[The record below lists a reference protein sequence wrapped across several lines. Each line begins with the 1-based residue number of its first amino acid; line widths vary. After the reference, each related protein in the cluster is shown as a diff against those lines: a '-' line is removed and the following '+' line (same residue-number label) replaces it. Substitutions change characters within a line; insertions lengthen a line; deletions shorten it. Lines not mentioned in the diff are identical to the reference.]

1 MTSIR
6 KFVFATLLAFTTLNF
21 APTLASAEGPASGQ
35 FKLTHEVHWQNAVV
49 PAGEYRFTYDSDGVA
64 GVLTLSRLSDPRAGF
79 IFLVSDTDTSVPTG
93 VSRLELESTPEGNYV
108 SAMLLP
114 ESGMTLHF
122 TVPAHATKQMARTAT
137 TAAASGQ

>member
-6 KFVFATLLAFTTLNF
+6 KYMLATLLAFATLSF
-21 APTLASAEGPASGQ
+21 MPTPAAAQGLARGE

-49 PAGEYRFTYDSDGVA
+49 PAGEYRFTYEGEGASA
-64 GVLTLSRLSDPRAGF
+64 VLTLSKLSDPRAGF
-79 IFLVSDTDTSVPTG
+79 IFLVTDTDNWAPTG
-93 VSRLELESTPEGNYV
+93 VSRLTLESTADGSYV

-122 TVPAHATKQMARTAT
+122 TVPAHTEKIARTAT
-137 TAAASGQ
+137 TIASAGQ